1 MIIAIGTLSVL
12 CAGLLIAIA
21 VLTYLYRG
29 QSRAI
34 RRQANYI
41 RELLMVRNANIHR
54 VAVENK
60 YSLNLSEAKTANP
73 EDVQI
78 AKNVIARMNN
88 DYKPMIAPYESR
100 KSTF

>member
-54 VAVENK
+54 VAVPEK
-60 YSLNLSEAKTANP
+60 TMQQAIDEAIEP
-73 EDVQI
+73 
-78 AKNVIARMNN
+78 